1 MKIGDRVDAILE
13 LKDFY
18 DKIKNPIDDDKVLDT
33 IVEAYSKSSNHS
45 GSLKRILQKMQL
57 KKKDSG
63 FIDSKDR
70 RVFEKAMRDFLNRG
84 YIRLNKKTSW
94 TRIESCFPW
103 IKYEY
108 SANAKHI
115 FCLNVDSK
123 CLYLIVTDLIKL
135 FVDAGLPF
143 CVEFDEFGKR
153 VDNIV
158 IYTPTKYLLK
168 NLQILRQLK
177 LNHLPL
183 MKYFYKPS
191 LLTGKI
197 DDNIGYITNSNQI
210 SYLDLMLNIINAA
223 LRNATIDWV
232 LANQDYTIKDGGK
245 NISLKEYIIK
255 KKSNL
260 SKKSL
265 DEMVKK
271 LSLKIIST
279 NCQSYLNFVRHYIK
293 EESSKKGVDPDKFV
307 FDKKA
312 VSQMKRQSQ
321 INMIKFRRII

>member
-1 MKIGDRVDAILE
+1 
-13 LKDFY
+13 
-18 DKIKNPIDDDKVLDT
+18 
-33 IVEAYSKSSNHS
+33 
-45 GSLKRILQKMQL
+45 
-57 KKKDSG
+57 
-63 FIDSKDR
+63 
-70 RVFEKAMRDFLNRG
+70 
-84 YIRLNKKTSW
+84 
-94 TRIESCFPW
+94 
-103 IKYEY
+103 
-108 SANAKHI
+108 
-115 FCLNVDSK
+115 
-123 CLYLIVTDLIKL
+123 
-135 FVDAGLPF
+135 
-143 CVEFDEFGKR
+143 
-153 VDNIV
+153 
-158 IYTPTKYLLK
+158 
-168 NLQILRQLK
+168 
-177 LNHLPL
+177 